1 MIFIV
6 PVSEEE
12 ILEKMKPDFEKG
24 RGLLPAI
31 AQDWQTGR
39 VLMLAF
45 MNQMA
50 WEKTLETRKAH
61 YWSRSRNELW
71 LKGGTS
77 GHVQQVKEIWIDCDD
92 DAILLKVEQRGGG
105 ACHTGHRSCFFQQVQ
120 PDGSFQ
126 ERGRSCSIPG
136 RFISGEEGIE
146 IGDS

>member
-1 MIFIV
+1 
-6 PVSEEE
+6 
-12 ILEKMKPDFEKG
+12 MKPDFEKG

-45 MNQMA
+45 MNQTA

-77 GHVQQVKEIWIDCDD
+77 GHVQEVKEIWIDCDD
-92 DAILLKVEQRGGG
+92 DTILLKVEQLGGG
-105 ACHTGHRSCFFQQVQ
+105 ACHTGYESCFFQQVQ
-120 PDGSFQ
+120 PDG
-126 ERGRSCSIPG
+126 P
-136 RFISGEEGIE
+136 SGK
-146 IGDS
+146 